1 MFKEWSAAGGGKGLK
16 KKNRRTTR
24 KKKSLSVLVK
34 DDDVDLLARS
44 HRQFPFLFSRFYRLS
59 LFADDAMIA
68 QVPAWAVWLLALAV
82 SVRVLS
88 RRRFNG
94 LLLPC
99 WTNERLSGFCDPDPR
114 SSALLPASLPRAS
127 EENRSRCIVSGGIE
141 GKRRARKSVAAA
153 KRHVTSLSNGSSSFV
168 SARFLLSQP
177 PSLFLSLSLSLS
189 PRQQPSHPPPPH
201 PIPPT
206 RRSSS
211 TATTPVSFLLF
222 IIIPRDFFARVSIPK
237 KKKKR
242 CSLFSSFLH
251 FFPFFFF
258 FFEGSVSAIAPFRA
272 LAPSGSAATSTRSSR
287 GTSSART
294 RFGNSATDSCS
305 GSSWDRAPSSSSATA

>member
-177 PSLFLSLSLSLS
+177 PSLFLSLSFSLT
-189 PRQQPSHPPPPH
+189 PTTTLPPPPTPPH
-201 PIPPT
+201 PTHAQVVIYGYHPCEF
-206 RRSSS
+206 
-211 TATTPVSFLLF
+211 SFIYYYSERFLCSCFYSKEKEEEVLT
-222 IIIPRDFFARVSIPK
+222 FF
-237 KKKKR
+237 
-242 CSLFSSFLH
+242 L
-251 FFPFFFF
+251 FFPFFSFFFF
-258 FFEGSVSAIAPFRA
+258 FFF
-272 LAPSGSAATSTRSSR
+272 
-287 GTSSART
+287 
-294 RFGNSATDSCS
+294 
-305 GSSWDRAPSSSSATA
+305 